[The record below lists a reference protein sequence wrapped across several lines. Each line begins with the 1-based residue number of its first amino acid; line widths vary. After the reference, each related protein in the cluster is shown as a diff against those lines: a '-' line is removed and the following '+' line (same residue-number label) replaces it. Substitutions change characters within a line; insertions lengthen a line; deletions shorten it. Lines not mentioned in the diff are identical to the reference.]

1 MCDIVYTDIK
11 KETKKMKSKY
21 IQLYNDLLNQIESKK
36 INVGESLLSEKE
48 LMDRYKMSRDT
59 VRKALNLLVQ
69 KGYIE
74 KSKGKLAK
82 VIDKNQFKFPISAIK
97 SFKELHVGTENRTY
111 VDNLEIVRG
120 ESEIMEKLN
129 LDKTEDYFKLIR
141 IREIEGEKIII
152 DKDYIPRKYVNN
164 LPLKAVQNSLYEY
177 LEKELGLKISYCTKE
192 ITVEK
197 IKDEDSKLLDLKNKF
212 DMIVVV
218 KSYTYLETGE
228 LFQYTEAR
236 HRPDKF
242 KFIGYAR
249 REN

>member
-1 MCDIVYTDIK
+1 
-11 KETKKMKSKY
+11 MKSKY
-21 IQLYNDLLNQIESKK
+21 IQLYNKLLNQIEVGK
-36 INVGESLLSEKE
+36 INTGENLPSEKE
-48 LMDRYKMSRDT
+48 LMEKYQMSRDT
-59 VRKALNLLVQ
+59 VRKSLNLLVQ

-82 VIDKNQFKFPISAIK
+82 VINKNQFKFPISAIK
-97 SFKELHVGTENRTY
+97 SFKELHIGIENKTY
-111 VDNLEIVRG
+111 VDNLEIVKG
-120 ESEIMEKLN
+120 ENEIMEKLN
-129 LDKTEDYFKLIR
+129 LEKNEEYFKVVR

-152 DKDYIPRKYVNN
+152 DKDYIPRKFVTN

-197 IKDEDSKLLDLKNKF
+197 INDEDIKLLDLKNEF
-212 DMIVVV
+212 SMIVII
-218 KSYTYLETGE
+218 KSYTYLENGE

-242 KFIGYAR
+242 KFIGYAYR
-249 REN
+249 DNL